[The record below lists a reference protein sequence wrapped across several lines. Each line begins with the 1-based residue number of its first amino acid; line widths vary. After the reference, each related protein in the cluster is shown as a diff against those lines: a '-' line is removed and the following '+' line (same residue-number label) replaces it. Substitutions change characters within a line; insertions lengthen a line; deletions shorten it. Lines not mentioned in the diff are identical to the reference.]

1 MYRQYFTFNKNSC
14 ENEFFFK
21 KNPKRHE
28 FMLHL
33 NEIQIIEETH
43 IFLM

>member
-1 MYRQYFTFNKNSC
+1 MYRQYFTFNENSG

-21 KNPKRHE
+21 YSKGRE

-33 NEIQIIEETH
+33 NEIQIFEGTH